1 MRKSNLARK
10 PRGNVDT
17 KSFPLRGGL
26 NLVDAPLTI
35 PNGMCLSAINYE
47 LLTTDG
53 YKRIDGFERFD
64 GQDSP
69 SEESYW
75 ILNFTAGSII
85 EPEVDAI
92 AYGAASGAAGK
103 VGLVVITSGTWAG
116 NDAAG
121 YLVLFNVV
129 GSFTDTETINF
140 IGAGDGFDTGF
151 SSGMG

>member
-1 MRKSNLARK
+1 
-10 PRGNVDT
+10 
-17 KSFPLRGGL
+17 
-26 NLVDAPLTI
+26 
-35 PNGMCLSAINYE
+35 MCLAAINYE

-53 YKRIDGFERFD
+53 YRRIDGFERFS

-75 ILNFTAGSII
+75 VLNFTAGSIV

-92 AYGAASGAAGK
+92 AYGATSGATGK
-103 VGLVVITSGTWAG
+103 IGLVVITSGTWVG

-129 GSFTDTETINF
+129 GAFTDTETINF
-140 IGAGDGFDTGF
+140 TGVGDGFDTGF